1 MFLNN
6 LYCTSRLFRKSIFR
20 SLKLKVVPKHE
31 TWDKISWSACTGDKT
46 KVTIF
51 MHEVAFAEYNH
62 RPVTVGSLSAY
73 RSSKLNSGKL
83 EMPY

>member
-31 TWDKISWSACTGDKT
+31 TWDKISAYTGDKT